1 MKFLTRYSLHE
12 EKRHDT
18 LAVFAQMSA
27 EEEQALMGDDMR
39 LIGRWHGLAGG
50 WGVSIIEAS
59 SAEALATYS
68 LHWNRFMDLEV
79 TPVIDDEAA
88 KQIGT
93 NMVAQA

>member
-1 MKFLTRYSLHE
+1 MKFLIQFTLHE

-18 LAVFAQMSA
+18 LAMFAQMSA
-27 EEEQALMGDDMR
+27 EEEQALMGDDIR
-39 LIGRWHGLAGG
+39 LIGRWHDLAGG

-59 SAEALATYS
+59 SAEAVATYS

-79 TPVIDDEAA
+79 TPVIDDESA

-93 NMVAQA
+93 NMAAQA